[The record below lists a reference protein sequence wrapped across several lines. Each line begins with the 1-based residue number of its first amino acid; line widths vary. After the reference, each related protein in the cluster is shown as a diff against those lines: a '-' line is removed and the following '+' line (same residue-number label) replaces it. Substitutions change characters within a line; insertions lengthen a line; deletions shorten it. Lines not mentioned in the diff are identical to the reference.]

1 MGSARLQRGSRENRE
16 CSDGVSNLSPSRAGV
31 VEMFVETQMR
41 PYAATTYFI
50 PRASWRAILPNVEI
64 EAVSPVL
71 LLIHNVTV
79 LFFMCE

>member
-1 MGSARLQRGSRENRE
+1 MKELLCFRLFFA
-16 CSDGVSNLSPSRAGV
+16 NLSPSRAGV

-41 PYAATTYFI
+41 PYAGT
-50 PRASWRAILPNVEI
+50 ASWRAILPNVEI